1 VTAEVAVWRVLP
13 RRRLA
18 LPARWRNPVGIA
30 GAIIVTFVVLT
41 ALFGRFIWTI
51 DPNNPAWTRLQAPSW
66 AHPFG
71 TDDLGR
77 DTLARVIH
85 GAQVSLYVGAIAVG
99 ISLCAGLLIG
109 LIASFYR
116 GVVDLVLMRLVDIVF
131 AFPLLVLAILIVGLL
146 GPSRRNAM
154 IAIGIVYAPA
164 FARVI
169 RGAALEVLGFPFI
182 ESARSLGAND
192 VRIMMR
198 HVLPNIVAPIIVL
211 TSVYFSQAILG
222 EAFLSFLGLGTQ
234 PPEAA
239 WGNMLATARN
249 FIESSV
255 WMSLFPGLAIMLAV
269 LGFNF
274 LGDGLRDVLDPRLGG
289 VADEMVA
296 GTTKEVVV

>member
-1 VTAEVAVWRVLP
+1 VTAVASAWRALP

-18 LPARWRNPVGIA
+18 VPARWRNPVGIV
-30 GAIIVTFVVLT
+30 GACMVAFVVLT
-41 ALFGRFIWTI
+41 ALFGRFVWTI
-51 DPNNPAWTRLQAPSW
+51 DPNNPLYTRLEGPSW

-85 GAQVSLYVGAIAVG
+85 GSQVSMYVGVIAVG
-99 ISLCAGLLIG
+99 ICLGSGLVIG
-109 LIASFYR
+109 LISAFYR
-116 GVVDLVLMRLVDIVF
+116 GVVDLVLMRIVDIAF

-154 IAIGIVYAPA
+154 ISIGFVFAPA

-169 RGAALEVLGFPFI
+169 RGAALEVLGQPFI

-192 VRIMMR
+192 LRIMTR
-198 HVLPNIVAPIIVL
+198 HVLPNIVAPVIVL
-211 TSVYFSQAILG
+211 TTMYFSQAILG

-239 WGNMLATARN
+239 WGNMLASARN
-249 FIESSV
+249 YIESNV
-255 WMSLFPGLAIMLAV
+255 WMSVFPGIAIMFAV

-274 LGDGLRDVLDPRLGG
+274 LGDGLRDILDPRLGG
-289 VADEMVA
+289 VADEIVA
-296 GTTKEVVV
+296 RTK

>member
-1 VTAEVAVWRVLP
+1 LVP
-13 RRRLA
+13 RRRWSLS
-18 LPARWRNPVGIA
+18 ARWRNPVGIA
-30 GAIIVTFVVLT
+30 GATMVAFVVLT
-41 ALFGRFIWTI
+41 AIFGPLIWTI
-51 DPNNPAWTRLQAPSW
+51 DPNNPVYERLQGPSW
-66 AHPFG
+66 AHPMG

-85 GAQVSLYVGAIAVG
+85 GAQVSLQVGLIAVG
-99 ISLCAGLLIG
+99 ISLLAGLLIG
-109 LIASFYR
+109 IFSSFYR
-116 GVVDLVLMRLVDIVF
+116 GFVDLALMRIVDIAF

-154 IAIGIVYAPA
+154 IALGIVYAPA

-192 VRIMMR
+192 LRIMGR
-198 HVLPNIVAPIIVL
+198 HVLPNIMAPVIVITTMYL
-211 TSVYFSQAILG
+211 GQAILG

-249 FIESSV
+249 FIEASV
-255 WMSLFPGLAIMLAV
+255 WMSVFPGLAIMFTVLA
-269 LGFNF
+269 FNF
-274 LGDGLRDVLDPRLGG
+274 LGDGLRDILDPRLGG
-289 VADEMVA
+289 VADEITVRS
-296 GTTKEVVV
+296 K

>member
-1 VTAEVAVWRVLP
+1 MTMTAAVWRALP
-13 RRRLA
+13 RRRLS
-18 LPARWRNPVGIA
+18 LSARWRNPVGIV
-30 GAIIVTFVVLT
+30 GASMVTFVVLT
-41 ALFGRFIWTI
+41 AIFGPFIWTI
-51 DPNNPAWTRLQAPSW
+51 DPNNPAYDRLQGPTW
-66 AHPFG
+66 AHPMG

-99 ISLCAGLLIG
+99 ISLCAGLVIG
-109 LIASFYR
+109 LVSAFYR
-116 GVVDLVLMRLVDIVF
+116 GIVDLILMRLVDIVF

-169 RGAALEVLGFPFI
+169 RAAALEVLGFPFI

-192 VRIMMR
+192 LRIITR
-198 HVLPNIVAPIIVL
+198 HILPNIVAPLIVL
-211 TSVYFSQAILG
+211 TTVYFSQAILG

-239 WGNMLATARN
+239 WGNMLSTARN

-255 WMSLFPGLAIMLAV
+255 WMSVFPGLAIMFAV

-289 VADEMVA
+289 VADEI
-296 GTTKEVVV
+296 VVKSK

>member
-1 VTAEVAVWRVLP
+1 VTAATASWRLLP
-13 RRRLA
+13 RRRIA
-18 LPARWRNPVGIA
+18 LPSRWRNPVGIV
-30 GAIIVTFVVLT
+30 GACMVAFVVLT
-41 ALFGRFIWTI
+41 ALVGHLIWST
-51 DPNNPAWTRLQAPSW
+51 DPNNPIYTRLEGPSW

-77 DTLARVIH
+77 DLLARVIH
-85 GAQVSLYVGAIAVG
+85 GAQVSLYVGVIAIG
-99 ISLCAGLLIG
+99 ISLVTGLLIG
-109 LIASFYR
+109 LVSAFYR
-116 GVVDLVLMRLVDIVF
+116 GFVDLVLMRVVDIAF

-169 RGAALEVLGFPFI
+169 RGATLEVLGFPFI

-192 VRIMMR
+192 LRIMAR
-198 HVLPNIVAPIIVL
+198 HVLPNIVAPVIVL
-211 TSVYFSQAILG
+211 TTVYFSQAILG

-239 WGNMLATARN
+239 WGNMLASARN
-249 FIESSV
+249 FIEASV
-255 WMSLFPGLAIMLAV
+255 WMSVFPGLAIMFAV

-296 GTTKEVVV
+296 KSK

>member
-1 VTAEVAVWRVLP
+1 VSAVAASWRLLP

-30 GAIIVTFVVLT
+30 GAIMVGFVVLT
-41 ALFGRFIWTI
+41 SLVGRFVWTT

-116 GVVDLVLMRLVDIVF
+116 GIVDLILMRLVDIVF

-192 VRIMMR
+192 VRIMIR
-198 HVLPNIVAPIIVL
+198 HVLPNIVAPVIVL
-211 TSVYFSQAILG
+211 TTVYFSQAILG

-239 WGNMLATARN
+239 WGNMLSTARN
-249 FIESSV
+249 FIETSV
-255 WMSLFPGLAIMLAV
+255 WMSLFPGLAIMFAV

-289 VADEMVA
+289 VADEIGV
-296 GTTKEVVV
+296 KSK

>member
-1 VTAEVAVWRVLP
+1 LVP
-13 RRRLA
+13 RRRWSLS
-18 LPARWRNPVGIA
+18 ARWRNPVGIA
-30 GAIIVTFVVLT
+30 GATMVAFVVLT
-41 ALFGRFIWTI
+41 AIFGPLIWTI
-51 DPNNPAWTRLQAPSW
+51 DPNNPIYERLQGPSW
-66 AHPFG
+66 AHPMG

-85 GAQVSLYVGAIAVG
+85 GAQVSLQVGLIAVG
-99 ISLCAGLLIG
+99 ISLLAGLLIG
-109 LIASFYR
+109 IFSSFYR
-116 GVVDLVLMRLVDIVF
+116 GFVDLALMRIVDIAF

-154 IAIGIVYAPA
+154 IALGIVYAPA

-192 VRIMMR
+192 LRIMGR
-198 HVLPNIVAPIIVL
+198 HVLPNIMAPVIVITTMYL
-211 TSVYFSQAILG
+211 GQAILG

-249 FIESSV
+249 FIEASV
-255 WMSLFPGLAIMLAV
+255 WMSVFPGLAIMFTVLA
-269 LGFNF
+269 FNF
-274 LGDGLRDVLDPRLGG
+274 LGDGLRDILDPRLGG
-289 VADEMVA
+289 VADEITVRS
-296 GTTKEVVV
+296 K

>member
-1 VTAEVAVWRVLP
+1 MTAATATWKLIP
-13 RRRLA
+13 RRRLS
-18 LPARWRNPVGIA
+18 LPARWRNPVGIT
-30 GAIIVTFVVLT
+30 GAVMVALVALT
-41 ALFGRFIWTI
+41 AVFGRFVWTT
-51 DPNNPAWTRLQAPSW
+51 DPNNPVYSRLEGPSW

-77 DTLARVIH
+77 DLLARVIH
-85 GAQVSLYVGAIAVG
+85 GAQVSLYVGVIAIG
-99 ISLCAGLLIG
+99 ISLCAGLVIG
-109 LIASFYR
+109 LTSAFYR
-116 GVVDLVLMRLVDIVF
+116 GFVDLILMRVVDIVF

-164 FARVI
+164 FIRVI
-169 RGAALEVLGFPFI
+169 RAAALEVLGFPFI

-192 VRIMMR
+192 LRIMTR
-198 HVLPNIVAPIIVL
+198 HVLPNIVAPVIVL
-211 TSVYFSQAILG
+211 TTVYFSQAILG

-239 WGNMLATARN
+239 WGNMLSSARN

-255 WMSLFPGLAIMLAV
+255 WMSVFPGLAIMFAV

-289 VADEMVA
+289 VADEL
-296 GTTKEVVV
+296 VVKSK

>member
-1 VTAEVAVWRVLP
+1 MTMTAAVWRALP

-18 LPARWRNPVGIA
+18 VPARWRNPVGIA
-30 GAIIVTFVVLT
+30 GAIMVGFVVLT
-41 ALFGRFIWTI
+41 ALVGHLLWTT
-51 DPNNPAWTRLQAPSW
+51 DPNNPAWTRLQGPSW

-85 GAQVSLYVGAIAVG
+85 GAQVSLYVGVIAVG
-99 ISLCAGLLIG
+99 ISLGAGLVLG
-109 LIASFYR
+109 LVSAYYR
-116 GVVDLVLMRLVDIVF
+116 GFVDLALMRLVDIVF

-192 VRIMMR
+192 LRIVAR
-198 HVLPNIVAPIIVL
+198 HVLPNIVAPVIVL
-211 TSVYFSQAILG
+211 TTVYFSQAILG

-239 WGNMLATARN
+239 WGNMLASARN

-255 WMSLFPGLAIMLAV
+255 WMSVFPGLAIMFAV

-274 LGDGLRDVLDPRLGG
+274 LGDGLRDILDPRLGG
-289 VADEMVA
+289 VADEL
-296 GTTKEVVV
+296 VVKSKTIDA

>member
-1 VTAEVAVWRVLP
+1 VTATTSTWRLVP
-13 RRRLA
+13 RRRFA
-18 LPARWRNPVGIA
+18 LSARWRNPVGIV
-30 GAIIVTFVVLT
+30 GASMVGFVVLT
-41 ALFGRFIWTI
+41 ALFGQFVWRT
-51 DPNNPAWTRLQAPSW
+51 DPDNPIYTRLEGPSW

-85 GAQVSLYVGAIAVG
+85 GAQVSLQVGLVAVG
-99 ISLCAGLLIG
+99 ISLCAGLVIG
-109 LIASFYR
+109 LVASFYR
-116 GVVDLVLMRLVDIVF
+116 GFVDLLLMRLVDIAF

-192 VRIMMR
+192 LRIMAR
-198 HVLPNIVAPIIVL
+198 HVFPNIIAPVIVITTMYL
-211 TSVYFSQAILG
+211 GQAILG

-239 WGNMLATARN
+239 WGNMLASARN
-249 FIESSV
+249 FVEASV
-255 WMSLFPGLAIMLAV
+255 WMSVFPGLAIMFAV

-289 VADEMVA
+289 VADEI
-296 GTTKEVVV
+296 VVRSK

>member
-1 VTAEVAVWRVLP
+1 MTAATASWKLLS

-18 LPARWRNPVGIA
+18 GPARWRNAVGIA
-30 GAIIVTFVVLT
+30 GAIMVGFVVLT
-41 ALFGRFIWTI
+41 ALLGQFVWRT

-99 ISLCAGLLIG
+99 ISLTAGLLIG
-109 LIASFYR
+109 LVSAFYR
-116 GVVDLVLMRLVDIVF
+116 GFVDLLLMRVVDIAF

-154 IAIGIVYAPA
+154 IAIGVVYAPA

-169 RGAALEVLGFPFI
+169 RAAALEVLGFPFI

-192 VRIMMR
+192 LRIITR
-198 HVLPNIVAPIIVL
+198 HVLPNIVAPLIVL
-211 TSVYFSQAILG
+211 TTVYFSQAILG

-239 WGNMLATARN
+239 WGNMLSTARN
-249 FIESSV
+249 FVESSV
-255 WMSLFPGLAIMLAV
+255 WMSLFPGLAIMFAV

-289 VADEMVA
+289 VADEL
-296 GTTKEVVV
+296 VVRAKK

>member
-1 VTAEVAVWRVLP
+1 VTAVASAWRALP

-18 LPARWRNPVGIA
+18 VPARWRNPVGIA
-30 GAIIVTFVVLT
+30 GAVMVAFVVLT
-41 ALFGRFIWTI
+41 ALFGRFIWPT
-51 DPNNPAWTRLQAPSW
+51 DPNNPIYTRLEGPSW

-77 DTLARVIH
+77 DMLARVIH
-85 GAQVSLYVGAIAVG
+85 GAQVSLYVGVIAIG

-109 LIASFYR
+109 LVASFYR
-116 GVVDLVLMRLVDIVF
+116 GIVDLLLMRLVDIVF

-192 VRIMMR
+192 LRIMTR
-198 HVLPNIVAPIIVL
+198 HVLPNIVAPVIVL
-211 TSVYFSQAILG
+211 TTVYFSQAILG

-239 WGNMLATARN
+239 WGNMLASARN

-255 WMSLFPGLAIMLAV
+255 WMSLFPGLAIMFAV

-289 VADEMVA
+289 VADEI
-296 GTTKEVVV
+296 VVKSK

>member
-1 VTAEVAVWRVLP
+1 MTATTASWRLIP
-13 RRRLA
+13 QRRFA
-18 LPARWRNPVGIA
+18 LSARWRNPVGIA
-30 GAIIVTFVVLT
+30 GAIIVGFVILT
-41 ALFGRFIWTI
+41 ALLGRFIWTT
-51 DPNNPAWTRLQAPSW
+51 DPDNPAWTRLQAPSW

-85 GAQVSLYVGAIAVG
+85 GAQVSLTVGAIAIG

-109 LIASFYR
+109 LVAAFYR
-116 GVVDLVLMRLVDIVF
+116 GIVDLILMRFVDIAF

-169 RGAALEVLGFPFI
+169 RAAALEVLGFPFI

-192 VRIMMR
+192 LRIMTR

-211 TSVYFSQAILG
+211 TSVYFGQAILG

-239 WGNMLATARN
+239 WGNMLATARG
-249 FIESSV
+249 FVETSV
-255 WMSLFPGLAIMLAV
+255 WMSLFPGLAIMFAV

-289 VADEMVA
+289 VADEI
-296 GTTKEVVV
+296 VVKSK